1 MKFYKF
7 TFLVI
12 GLLIT
17 TQLYSQTLYFCEDV
31 STDGNPVSSANTFV
45 ISQKGG
51 SLYFFVEVG
60 YEIGMDEVY
69 YEIYKVDSKG
79 KEIYDQ
85 TIYKEVNPKD
95 KKFYHQ
101 IMFHSPGRFNIYVYR
116 GDGIYL
122 TSNSLRITQ
131 K

>member
-1 MKFYKF
+1 MNIKVF
-7 TFLVI
+7 TVSLFSFFVLV
-12 GLLIT
+12 
-17 TQLYSQTLYFCEDV
+17 QLYSQSLYFCEEV
-31 STDGNPVSSANTFV
+31 SKDGNPISSSTVFE

-51 SLYFFVEVG
+51 SLYFWVDVG
-60 YEIGMDEVY
+60 YEIMTDEVY
-69 YEIYKVDSKG
+69 YEIYRVDSKG

-85 TIYKEVNPKD
+85 TIYKSVDPKA

-101 IMFHSPGRFNIYVYR
+101 ITFQSPGRFNIYVYR